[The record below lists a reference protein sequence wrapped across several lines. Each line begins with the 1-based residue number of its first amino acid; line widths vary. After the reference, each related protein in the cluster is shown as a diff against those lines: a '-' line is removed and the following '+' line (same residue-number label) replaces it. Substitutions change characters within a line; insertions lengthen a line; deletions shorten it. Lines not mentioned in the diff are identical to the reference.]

1 MDLLYAWIAS
11 IASGIEPIIIKASS
25 KSLIT
30 NPWLFNILWIAF
42 GIPLVVLFALGHGA
56 GLPKDWLL
64 IAAIAIS
71 AAGFYILYTL
81 ALYKIDVSVMA
92 PLFSLRTVFAVL
104 LGVVFLHEKLGIAG
118 GLLIAVIVLASPF
131 AAYDEH
137 LKLKAYLQKP
147 ILLAAI
153 AMLSLALMGYFTN
166 LSANR
171 NGYATTLLWQDF
183 LVLVVLLPTLKFAHI
198 NRRTITRKR
207 LLPFI
212 LLGIM
217 AFLYTASVTKAYAVN
232 LALSSAIVSLPLS
245 MLFAAGLSV
254 KYGELLEK
262 HPLHV
267 YAVRFTAGLTMVA
280 SAIALSTIK

>member
-1 MDLLYAWIAS
+1 MDLIYAWIAS

-30 NPWLFNILWIAF
+30 NPWLFNVLWVAF
-42 GIPLVVLFALGHGA
+42 GIPLVALFAILHGA
-56 GLPKDWLL
+56 GIPKDWWLVV
-64 IAAIAIS
+64 AIAIS

-81 ALYKIDVSVMA
+81 ALYKMDVSVMA

-104 LGVVFLHEKLGIAG
+104 LGVLLLHEKISAVS
-118 GLLIAVIVLASPF
+118 GLLIIVIVLASPF

-137 LKLKAYLQKP
+137 LKLKAYMQKP
-147 ILLAAI
+147 ILLAGI
-153 AMLSLALMGYFTN
+153 AMFSLALMGYFTN
-166 LSANR
+166 LSAHT
-171 NGYATTLLWQDF
+171 NGYATTLLWQDTF
-183 LVLVVLLPTLKFAHI
+183 VLIVLLPTLKFAHI
-198 NRRTITRKR
+198 TQGTLTRKK

-245 MLFAAGLSV
+245 MLFVVLLSF
-254 KYGELLEK
+254 KYGEWLEK
-262 HPLHV
+262 HPVHV
-267 YAVRFTAGLTMVA
+267 YVVRFTAGLTMVV
-280 SAIALSTIK
+280 SAIMLSTVK